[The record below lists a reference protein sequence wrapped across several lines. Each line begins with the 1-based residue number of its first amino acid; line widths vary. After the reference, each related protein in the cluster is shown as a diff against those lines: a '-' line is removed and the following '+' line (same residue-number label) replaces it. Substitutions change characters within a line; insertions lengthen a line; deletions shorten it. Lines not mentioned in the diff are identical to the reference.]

1 MRIPATF
8 TFYRKREI
16 LQEEMM
22 YNTFNMGIGMIVAV
36 DPADAEKA
44 MEAIRAAGDTP
55 YVIGSIEE
63 GEKGVAL
70 C

>member
-1 MRIPATF
+1 
-8 TFYRKREI
+8 
-16 LQEEMM
+16 MM

-44 MEAIRAAGDTP
+44 IEAIRAAGDTP